1 MNYNIAKYYA
11 QLFANERS
19 INVYIAK
26 SNLTEDYCLLF
37 NKKPTPTPHFK
48 VVETV
53 TPCITLYNKAESE
66 GEQMT
71 DEQKELVYE
80 IQLSIVRAI
89 VNMDPEKT
97 WELIEKILENNGYVE
112 EG

>member
-1 MNYNIAKYYA
+1 
-11 QLFANERS
+11 
-19 INVYIAK
+19 
-26 SNLTEDYCLLF
+26 
-37 NKKPTPTPHFK
+37 
-48 VVETV
+48 
-53 TPCITLYNKAESE
+53 
-66 GEQMT
+66 MT

-112 EG
+112 ESESE